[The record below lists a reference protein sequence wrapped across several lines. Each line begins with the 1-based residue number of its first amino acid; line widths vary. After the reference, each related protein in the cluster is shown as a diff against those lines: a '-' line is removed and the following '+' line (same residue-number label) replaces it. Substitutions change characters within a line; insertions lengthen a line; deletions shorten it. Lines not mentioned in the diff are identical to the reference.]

1 MANEF
6 IEGFSDE
13 MDIDVSVEQ
22 EMDYARKYFIANAAM
37 TSSYVEYF
45 HKRNAKLEQS
55 MKQVECGTNDDDERH
70 TSLSSPDDAL
80 RKLRQVKKN
89 EGGWK

>member
-1 MANEF
+1 MTNNKRGGSGAWKDILSMANEF

-13 MDIDVSVEQ
+13 IDIDVSVEQ

-45 HKRNAKLEQS
+45 YKLNAKFEQR
-55 MKQVECGTNDDDERH
+55 MKQVRH
-70 TSLSSPDDAL
+70 
-80 RKLRQVKKN
+80 
-89 EGGWK
+89 